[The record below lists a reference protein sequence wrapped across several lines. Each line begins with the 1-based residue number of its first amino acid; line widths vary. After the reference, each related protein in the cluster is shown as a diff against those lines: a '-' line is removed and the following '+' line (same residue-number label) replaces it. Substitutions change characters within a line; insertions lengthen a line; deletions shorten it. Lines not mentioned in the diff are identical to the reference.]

1 MSIVVM
7 SGWRMHHPRRTSRN
21 GADEMIASTIANRGI
36 EAYSRV
42 RLGASD
48 AAVTRGRASTAEL
61 AVQPSVSPDVLLRQ
75 MRSGRTL
82 AEVSVSIGPSTPAPS
97 SGSRTPGGP
106 RSESDGAYVAPVVAQ
121 AAAQSQAVNQAVP
134 GAVRASA

>member
-1 MSIVVM
+1 
-7 SGWRMHHPRRTSRN
+7 
-21 GADEMIASTIANRGI
+21 
-36 EAYSRV
+36 
-42 RLGASD
+42 
-48 AAVTRGRASTAEL
+48 
-61 AVQPSVSPDVLLRQ
+61 

-97 SGSRTPGGP
+97 SGSRTPGAP
-106 RSESDGAYVAPVVAQ
+106 RSESDGAYVAQVVAQ